1 MEVVQTKTWA
11 VVLAVLSLCKWNTQN
26 AQLPLAHTYG
36 PRDVSMP
43 GLSVSQGHVQLLNV
57 ATAVS
62 FGFLLGSTLGLWEI
76 SLGFLNHVDDYY
88 GDLLGDQYM
97 VS

>member
-1 MEVVQTKTWA
+1 MVDHFGGSGSNEDLGRG
-11 VVLAVLSLCKWNTQN
+11 LAVLSLCKWNTQN

-43 GLSVSQGHVQLLNV
+43 GLSVSQGHVQLLSV

-62 FGFLLGSTLGLWEI
+62 FGFLLPWVFGR
-76 SLGFLNHVDDYY
+76 Y
-88 GDLLGDQYM
+88 LLG
-97 VS
+97 S